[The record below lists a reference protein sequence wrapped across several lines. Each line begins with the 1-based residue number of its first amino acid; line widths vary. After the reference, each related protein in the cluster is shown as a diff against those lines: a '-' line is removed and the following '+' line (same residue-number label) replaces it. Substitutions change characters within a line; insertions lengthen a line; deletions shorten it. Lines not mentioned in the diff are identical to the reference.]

1 MEKQALD
8 WDSQGARRR
17 GRPKQAWK
25 RTVLET
31 AGKSDKTWSEV
42 KMLAGDRVRWKCCTN
57 AYVPNGKK

>member
-8 WDSQGARRR
+8 WNSQGARRR

-31 AGKSDKTWSEV
+31 AGKGGKTLSEV
-42 KMLAGDRVRWKCCTN
+42 KRLAGNRFRWKCCKN